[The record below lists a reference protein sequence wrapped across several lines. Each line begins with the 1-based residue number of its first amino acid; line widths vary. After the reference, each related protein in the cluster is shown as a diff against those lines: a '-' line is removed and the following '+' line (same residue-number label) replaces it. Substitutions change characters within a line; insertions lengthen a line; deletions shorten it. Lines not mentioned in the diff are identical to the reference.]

1 MKIALIGNPNSGKT
15 SLFNKLTGLNQKVGN
30 WPGVTIEKKIGKILK
45 LDADVVDLPGVYSL
59 SPYTSEEIVSRNFLL
74 NEKPDVVVNIV
85 DANALE
91 RSLYLYIIAKTLS
104 QYNTPHSPRYLSS
117 R

>member
-30 WPGVTIEKKIGKILK
+30 WPGVTIEKKTGKILK
-45 LDADVVDLPGVYSL
+45 LGADVVDLPGIYSL
-59 SPYTSEEIVSRNFLL
+59 SPYTSEETVSRDYLL
-74 NEKPDVVVNIV
+74 KEKPDAVVNIV

-91 RSLYLYIIAKTLS
+91 RSLFLTS
-104 QYNTPHSPRYLSS
+104 QLLELDVNVVLAINMSDILE
-117 R
+117 